1 MDTLSARFVEAA
13 TVGGEVTFV
22 SGDEHTTLPWAEL
35 HENARGIAAALQSR
49 GIGIGD
55 HVALLGPTTREL
67 VTTMQGIWLAGAT
80 MVCLPLP
87 MRLASIEEFV
97 DQTRTRVAKADACLL
112 VVDPQLAEFVVDQPG
127 DPDRVNLD
135 DLMVEASGRA
145 SEWVVPAVGPDDLA
159 IIQFTSGSTSEPKG
173 VMLPH
178 RVILANLDGAISV
191 GNLDLDND
199 VFVSWLPLYHD
210 MGLVGLLLIPMLT
223 GARLVLGAPQ
233 DFTARPSRW
242 MQWMHDYR
250 GTVTA
255 GPNFAWALVAR
266 SLRRANEVLDL
277 SPLRIALNG
286 AEPVDPLSVRTL
298 LEAGERHGMS
308 PGSVFPAFGMAEL
321 AIAGTFPPVG
331 RGLRTDC
338 VDLQS
343 IEVDRFAQA
352 VEVGSEGAR
361 EFVVLG
367 SPIPGLEIRIVD
379 PATAEPRDERQV
391 GELEFRGTSVT
402 SGYYRNP
409 DATEQMFRDGWLRT
423 GDLAYMLD
431 GELVLCGRIK
441 DVIIVGGRNIFPED
455 VERSVAKVDG
465 VRPGNV
471 IAFGVDGKRGHEAMI
486 VVAEVKGD
494 ATDALI
500 RNIREA
506 ARAVSGLPP
515 GDVVLVPAGTLP
527 KTSSGKLQRSLC
539 RERYLDES
547 LPVLAPE

>member
-22 SGDEHTTLPWAEL
+22 SGDEHTTLPWAEV

-135 DLMVEASGRA
+135 DLMAEASGRA

-210 MGLVGLLLIPMLT
+210 MGLVGLLLIPPVTLDAVDARLPRHRHRRSELRLGSGRPQSPPSQR
-223 GARLVLGAPQ
+223 GARPQ
-233 DFTARPSRW
+233 
-242 MQWMHDYR
+242 
-250 GTVTA
+250 
-255 GPNFAWALVAR
+255 
-266 SLRRANEVLDL
+266 
-277 SPLRIALNG
+277 
-286 AEPVDPLSVRTL
+286 
-298 LEAGERHGMS
+298 
-308 PGSVFPAFGMAEL
+308 
-321 AIAGTFPPVG
+321 
-331 RGLRTDC
+331 
-338 VDLQS
+338 
-343 IEVDRFAQA
+343 
-352 VEVGSEGAR
+352 
-361 EFVVLG
+361 
-367 SPIPGLEIRIVD
+367 
-379 PATAEPRDERQV
+379 
-391 GELEFRGTSVT
+391 
-402 SGYYRNP
+402 
-409 DATEQMFRDGWLRT
+409 
-423 GDLAYMLD
+423 
-431 GELVLCGRIK
+431 
-441 DVIIVGGRNIFPED
+441 
-455 VERSVAKVDG
+455 SVAN
-465 VRPGNV
+465 RPQ
-471 IAFGVDGKRGHEAMI
+471 RG
-486 VVAEVKGD
+486 
-494 ATDALI
+494 
-500 RNIREA
+500 
-506 ARAVSGLPP
+506 
-515 GDVVLVPAGTLP
+515 GT
-527 KTSSGKLQRSLC
+527 R
-539 RERYLDES
+539 
-547 LPVLAPE
+547 